1 MSTISWSNSLGG
13 AGEAIAS
20 FLGIM
25 VVEKGAMAR
34 EGVKRGREISLLDSL
49 GAAGHES
56 GTPRRKL
63 LRSRARLK
71 EDIARLCIRQTRSGE
86 YVVLVAGT
94 KIDERDGWK
103 LENNVT

>member
-25 VVEKGAMAR
+25 VVEKGAIAR
-34 EGVKRGREISLLDSL
+34 KGVKRGRETSLLDSL
-49 GAAGHES
+49 GAAGHRS
-56 GTPRRKL
+56 GAPRRKL
-63 LRSRARLK
+63 LRRRARFK
-71 EDIARLCIRQTRSGE
+71 EDIAQRCIRQTRSGQ
-86 YVVLVAGT
+86 YVVLVAGM
-94 KIDERDGWK
+94 KIDERDRWK